1 MAADAGPDVIG
12 KFERQCAAKRVPMY
26 LIAGKAVLGLAIGRS
41 PRVAV
46 AVLDRY
52 LASGIE
58 KALAG
63 APGPESG
70 KRG

>member
-1 MAADAGPDVIG
+1 MAADAGPGVIEA
-12 KFERQCAAKRVPMY
+12 FERRCAAKRVPMH
-26 LIAGKAVLGLAIGRS
+26 LVAGKAVLGMAIGRS

-46 AVLDRY
+46 AVLDKD
-52 LASGIE
+52 LAFGIE

-63 APGPESG
+63 APGLESG

>member
-1 MAADAGPDVIG
+1 
-12 KFERQCAAKRVPMY
+12 MY
-26 LIAGKAVLGLAIGRS
+26 LIAGKAVLGLAIGRT